1 MFGLQGKVAIVTGGG
16 NGLGK
21 EFSFALAREGAR
33 VVVADI
39 DEGAAK
45 EVATTIVDAG
55 GQAIAVGVDVTN
67 EQSTLNMAS
76 KALGAWGK
84 TNILVNS
91 AARVVRSIDRPQQ
104 AFDQI
109 SLEEW
114 DKTFAVN
121 VRGVWL
127 CSRAVFSAMKGAGGG
142 KIINFSSGIFF
153 TGAAAWSLYG
163 ASKGAVIGLSRCLA
177 RELGPHNIAV
187 NVLSPNLTM
196 TDATAALSSA
206 YADSVDRTRAF
217 SRRQTPDDVVGS
229 LLFLASSHSD
239 FMTGQIMNV
248 DGGIIFH

>member
-1 MFGLQGKVAIVTGGG
+1 MFRLQGKVAIVTGGG

-21 EFSFALAREGAR
+21 EFAFALAREGAR

-39 DEGAAK
+39 DEAAAK
-45 EVATTIVDAG
+45 EVATTIADAG
-55 GQAIAVGVDVTN
+55 GQAIYVGVDVTN
-67 EQSTLNMAS
+67 EQSTLGMSARAVS
-76 KALGAWGK
+76 TWGK
-84 TNILVNS
+84 INILVNS
-91 AARVVRSIDRPQQ
+91 AARVVRSIDKPQQ
-104 AFDQI
+104 PFDQI

-127 CSRAVFSAMKGAGGG
+127 CSRAVFPAMKGAGGG
-142 KIINFSSGIFF
+142 KIINFSSGVFF
-153 TGAAAWSLYG
+153 TGAAAWSHYG

-177 RELGPHNIAV
+177 RELGRHNIAV

-217 SRRQTPDDVVGS
+217 ARRQTPDDVIGS